1 MVEQLSGLL
10 ALIILLVGI
19 VLILGSVAL
28 AIYPGKK
35 TVMIEKE
42 LVPEDEKT
50 RSESRVGWVIALLG
64 IVISLI
70 VAIKFN
76 YNNYTIGRL
85 ILAYIG
91 IALLIS
97 LLVSYKISKQQK

>member
-1 MVEQLSGLL
+1 MVGQVNGLL
-10 ALIILLVGI
+10 ALIILLAGI

-28 AIYPGKK
+28 VIYLGKK
-35 TVMIEKE
+35 TTMIEKE
-42 LVPEDEKT
+42 FVPENEKT

-76 YNNYTIGRL
+76 YNNHALGVL
-85 ILAYIG
+85 ILASVS
-91 IALLIS
+91 IALLVS
-97 LLVSYKISKQQK
+97 LLVSYRFSKQQK